1 MTLTRRCR
9 SCGCQPAFTLIELL
23 AVIVIVSLVA
33 GIATIGLA
41 SASQS
46 AQLHAAAAEWRDLD
60 GRARLFGRSLGQVV
74 MSLNSERT
82 AVMLHVTDSK
92 ELLSEVTL
100 PDGASGQI
108 QTRTPNRMIAFDRL
122 GRSVDY
128 EVQLQAGERVIRWRV
143 YGLTGLIG
151 ETRR

>member
-1 MTLTRRCR
+1 MTLTQRCR
-9 SCGCQPAFTLIELL
+9 SRGCRRAFTLIELL

-33 GIATIGLA
+33 GIATVGLA
-41 SASQS
+41 SASES

-60 GRARLFGRSLGQVV
+60 GRARLFGRSLGPVV
-74 MSLNSERT
+74 MSLNSKRD

-108 QTRTPNRMIAFDRL
+108 QTRTPSKMIAFDRL

-128 EVQLQAGERVIRWRV
+128 DVELRTGEHLIRWRV

>member
-9 SCGCQPAFTLIELL
+9 SRGCRPTFTLIELL

-33 GIATIGLA
+33 GIATVGLA
-41 SASQS
+41 SASES
-46 AQLHAAAAEWRDLD
+46 AQLHATAAECRDLD
-60 GRARLFGRSLGQVV
+60 GRARLFSRSLGQVV
-74 MSLNSERT
+74 MSLNSERNS
-82 AVMLHVTDSK
+82 VMLHVTDSK

-108 QTRTPNRMIAFDRL
+108 HVGTPNKTIAFDRL

-128 EVQLQAGERVIRWRV
+128 EVQLQAGEHLIRWRV

-151 ETRR
+151 ESRR

>member
-9 SCGCQPAFTLIELL
+9 SRGCRPAFTLIELL

-33 GIATIGLA
+33 GIATVGLA

-46 AQLHAAAAEWRDLD
+46 AQLHAAAADWRDLD
-60 GRARLFGRSLGQVV
+60 GRARLFGRSLGPVV
-74 MSLNSERT
+74 MSLNLERT
-82 AVMLHVTDSK
+82 AVMLNVTDSK

-100 PDGASGQI
+100 PEGTSGQL
-108 QTRTPNRMIAFDRL
+108 QTRTPNKTISFDRL

-128 EVQLQAGERVIRWRV
+128 EVQLQVGERVIRWRV

>member
-1 MTLTRRCR
+1 MTLTRRCP
-9 SCGCQPAFTLIELL
+9 SHGCRPAFTLIELL

-33 GIATIGLA
+33 GIATVGLA
-41 SASQS
+41 SASES

-60 GRARLFGRSLGQVV
+60 GRARLFGRSLGPVA
-74 MSLNSERT
+74 MSLNSERS

-100 PDGASGQI
+100 PDGTSGQI
-108 QTRTPNRMIAFDRL
+108 QTRTPNKTIAFDRL

-128 EVQLQAGERVIRWRV
+128 DVELRTGERVIQWRV

>member
-9 SCGCQPAFTLIELL
+9 RCGCRPAFTLIELL

-33 GIATIGLA
+33 GIATVGLA
-41 SASQS
+41 SASQI
-46 AQLHAAAAEWRDLD
+46 AQLHAAAADWRDLD
-60 GRARLFGRSLGQVV
+60 GRARLFGRSLGPVV
-74 MSLNSERT
+74 MSLNSERN
-82 AVMLHVTDSK
+82 AVMLHAPDSK
-92 ELLSEVTL
+92 ELLSVVTL
-100 PDGASGQI
+100 PDGTAGQI
-108 QTRTPNRMIAFDRL
+108 ETRTPNKMIAFDRL

-128 EVQLQAGERVIRWRV
+128 DVELRSGERVIRWRV